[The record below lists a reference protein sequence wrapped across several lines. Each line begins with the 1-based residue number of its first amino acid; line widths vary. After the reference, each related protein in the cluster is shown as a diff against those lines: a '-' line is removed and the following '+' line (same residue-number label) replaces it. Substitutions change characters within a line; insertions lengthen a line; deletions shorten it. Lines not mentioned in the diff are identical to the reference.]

1 MIDLPHQSGT
11 FIILDE
17 AALTS
22 HHHPESIVYISVHS
36 WCCAFSGFGQM
47 HYLCPLLSDSS
58 FTALEILYI
67 QLFTPPLTSYWKVYR
82 SYNFFFPFRMLRSWN
97 CMVCS
102 LFRLIEGLDHPGE
115 PLHSSSSTFFTVQEF
130 GNATH
135 RLKPVGSCFVA
146 SGKHILLISFRSE
159 SHLSII

>member
-47 HYLCPLLSDSS
+47 HYLRPLLSDSS

-67 QLFTPPLTSYWKVYR
+67 QLFTPLLPLTEKSTVAII
-82 SYNFFFPFRMLRSWN
+82 FFPFRMLRSWN
-97 CMVCS
+97 CMVRS

>member
-67 QLFTPPLTSYWKVYR
+67 QLFTPLLLLTEKSTVAII
-82 SYNFFFPFRMLRSWN
+82 FFPFRMLRSWN

-115 PLHSSSSTFFTVQEF
+115 PLHSSSSTFYTVQEF
-130 GNATH
+130 GNAIH